1 MVSARQIKVDKGVY
15 DGTQRKVQGQR
26 KVHMVWGFLLL
37 SICKYGVRW
46 ASVIMDDTLDTVR
59 RYFRAWVGL
68 IGGSKAFSRAFG
80 AGAATGSG
88 RDFTSSV
95 VEEHIYLIRR
105 CWCGIWWVCE

>member
-46 ASVIMDDTLDTVR
+46 ASVIMDDTLDTVG
-59 RYFRAWVGL
+59 RYFMAWVGL
-68 IGGSKAFSRAFG
+68 IEG
-80 AGAATGSG
+80 ASISG
-88 RDFTSSV
+88 RSV
-95 VEEHIYLIRR
+95 LVLLLEA
-105 CWCGIWWVCE
+105 VAF